1 METIIIIGPYRGAH
15 VINKM
20 WDAQTQKA
28 GKLAFKELPPHR
40 YFLGSKTIKGCIITC
55 IKNVYSI
62 RYIKKKDYQGY
73 S

>member
-28 GKLAFKELPPHR
+28 GKLAFKRTANIFEN
-40 YFLGSKTIKGCIITC
+40 KTI
-55 IKNVYSI
+55 
-62 RYIKKKDYQGY
+62 QGLEVELTQELAE
-73 S
+73 